1 MSLRPNPLSPSAHAT
16 LKSKGERFADVLL
29 QFNDRYPNYAIS
41 PVDVRNGDE
50 VDLARMTEV
59 LQRTGFL
66 KEGETPP
73 VESIPH
79 IAEGLRKRYAARGR

>member
-1 MSLRPNPLSPSAHAT
+1 MPTYLIETTGGTYDQYR
-16 LKSKGERFADVLL
+16 
-29 QFNDRYPNYAIS
+29 QY
-41 PVDVRNGDE
+41 VRNADE

-66 KEGETPP
+66 KEGETPLI
-73 VESIPH
+73 ESIPH